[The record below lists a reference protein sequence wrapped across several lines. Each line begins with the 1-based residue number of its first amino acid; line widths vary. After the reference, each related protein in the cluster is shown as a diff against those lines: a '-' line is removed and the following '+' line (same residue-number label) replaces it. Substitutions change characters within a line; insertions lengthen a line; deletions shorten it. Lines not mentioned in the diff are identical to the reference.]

1 MAITGRRAGLTQGHV
16 DEAGGGNR
24 GQLPAAP
31 RREHYRRPVITTRVR
46 RAFGAVAVGAAV
58 LAGCSR
64 APVQVEGVKLEAT
77 TGPTPSAGPTTP
89 APLLPAAEGGL
100 AVRLEPPT
108 VRAVVG
114 QPVTL
119 TVRFVDAHGGL
130 VGTVEDFGDGGLG
143 GMKVSDCRDSEK
155 NPSAG
160 SKLMTHAFAA
170 PGTYVVSVTV
180 TTLSCVHG
188 QEDVTATASVLVR

>member
-1 MAITGRRAGLTQGHV
+1 MITIRARRT
-16 DEAGGGNR
+16 
-24 GQLPAAP
+24 
-31 RREHYRRPVITTRVR
+31 
-46 RAFGAVAVGAAV
+46 AVAVALVALPLGAA
-58 LAGCSR
+58 LLTGCSR
-64 APVQVEGVKLEAT
+64 APVQVEGVKLAAT
-77 TGPTPSAGPTTP
+77 PSPTATAGPTPTP
-89 APLLPAAEGGL
+89 LQPAADGGL
-100 AVRLEPPT
+100 AVRLEPPS
-108 VRAVVG
+108 VDAAVG

-160 SKLMTHAFAA
+160 SKVLTHAFAA
-170 PGTYVVSVTV
+170 PGTYLVSVTV

-188 QEDVTATASVLVR
+188 QEDVTATASVTVR

>member
-1 MAITGRRAGLTQGHV
+1 MTTRARRAL
-16 DEAGGGNR
+16 
-24 GQLPAAP
+24 
-31 RREHYRRPVITTRVR
+31 
-46 RAFGAVAVGAAV
+46 GAVTLGTAV
-58 LAGCSR
+58 LAGCSQ
-64 APVQVEGVKLEAT
+64 APVQVEGVKLAAT
-77 TGPTPSAGPTTP
+77 PTASPTP
-89 APLLPAAEGGL
+89 APLRPAADGGL
-100 AVRLEPPT
+100 AVRLEPPR
-108 VRAVVG
+108 VDAVVG

-160 SKLMTHAFAA
+160 SKVLTHAFAA
-170 PGTYVVSVTV
+170 PGSYRVSVTV

>member
-1 MAITGRRAGLTQGHV
+1 MITQGHV
-16 DEAGGGNR
+16 DVACGANPGQPPTQRRR
-24 GQLPAAP
+24 G
-31 RREHYRRPVITTRVR
+31 HYRRPVTNTRVR
-46 RAFGAVAVGAAV
+46 RALAVAMVGAAV

-77 TGPTPSAGPTTP
+77 PSSAPTASPTP
-89 APLLPAAEGGL
+89 APLRPATGGGL

-108 VRAVVG
+108 VQAVVG

-119 TVRFVDAHGGL
+119 TMRFVDAHGGL

-160 SKLMTHAFAA
+160 SKVLSHAFAS

>member
-1 MAITGRRAGLTQGHV
+1 MITS
-16 DEAGGGNR
+16 
-24 GQLPAAP
+24 
-31 RREHYRRPVITTRVR
+31 RVR
-46 RAFGAVAVGAAV
+46 RALAVVAVGAAV

-77 TGPTPSAGPTTP
+77 PSPSSTASRTPPPLRPTAD
-89 APLLPAAEGGL
+89 GGL

-108 VRAVVG
+108 VQAVVG

-119 TVRFVDAHGGL
+119 MVRFVDAHGGL

-160 SKLMTHAFAA
+160 SKMLTHAFAA

-180 TTLSCVHG
+180 TTLSYVHG
-188 QEDVTATASVLVR
+188 QEDVTTTASVLVR

>member
-1 MAITGRRAGLTQGHV
+1 MTVGANTRQLGTRRPT
-16 DEAGGGNR
+16 
-24 GQLPAAP
+24 
-31 RREHYRRPVITTRVR
+31 EHYRQRVITTRALPVLT
-46 RAFGAVAVGAAV
+46 AVGLAAAV

-64 APVQVEGVKLEAT
+64 APVQVEGVKLAA
-77 TGPTPSAGPTTP
+77 PPAPSAAPTL
-89 APLLPAAEGGL
+89 APLRPTADGGL
-100 AVRLEPPT
+100 AVRLEPPSLD
-108 VRAVVG
+108 AVVG

-119 TVRFVDAHGGL
+119 TVQFVDAHGGL

-160 SKLMTHAFAA
+160 SKVLTHAFAA
-170 PGTYVVSVTV
+170 PGTYRVSVTV